1 MEWNAILRGDYGWK
15 KFCSS
20 RVFNAEKKI
29 YSCKENGYKECSVQ
43 HCNKEKVLLGD
54 SMIENSSNYIGSGCS
69 KDLKKALDE
78 INKGIYMTKKQIESF
93 NKFTTWIDI
102 LQKLISIFYF
112 ITLVTFSCVFIFDL
126 NIYRVVPSFILFIVS
141 FFACFACLIAADRL
155 LEKCI

>member
-1 MEWNAILRGDYGWK
+1 MPFSEVIIEK
-15 KFCSS
+15 IFCSS

-29 YSCKENGYKECSVQ
+29 YSCKVNGYKECSYQ
-43 HCNKEKVLLGD
+43 HCNKGR
-54 SMIENSSNYIGSGCS
+54 
-69 KDLKKALDE
+69 
-78 INKGIYMTKKQIESF
+78 YMTKKQIELF